1 MMTVHGPEPVPA
13 MSLPDRVSHVNVIGG
28 SGFIGTRLC
37 ERFVREGGPSFRIV
51 DKVTSRGFPDRTV
64 IRDIRDAD
72 GLAESL
78 VPGAPIIHLAAEHRD
93 DVRPLS
99 LYHDVNVAGTA
110 NVCRAATAKNI
121 DTILFTS
128 SVAVYGMAPA
138 HTGEDGKIAPFNE
151 YGRTKWGAEG
161 ELRRWHAEAPDRR
174 TLVIVRPTVVFGE
187 NNRGNV
193 YNLLRQIATGR
204 FAMIGDGRNHKSMA
218 YVGNVVAFFDH
229 CLSLPI
235 GFHLCN
241 YVDQPDLSMN
251 DLVCRVRGLMGK
263 ASRVGVRI
271 PFVAGM
277 AIGAAFDVA
286 ARLSG
291 RTFPISRVRVRKFC
305 AETSFTSAAA
315 ATGFVPPVSLEDAI
329 ERTVRHEFLES
340 HGGEQLFAG
349 E

>member
-1 MMTVHGPEPVPA
+1 MTPA
-13 MSLPDRVSHVNVIGG
+13 PIPASAARPSGIDHVNVIGG

-37 ERFVREGGPSFRIV
+37 ELFAREGGPRFTII
-51 DKVTSRGFPDRTV
+51 DKVASRRFPQVSV
-64 IRDIRDAD
+64 IRDIRDA
-72 GLAESL
+72 GALAEAL
-78 VPGAPIIHLAAEHRD
+78 VPGSPIIHLAAEHRD

-110 NVCRAATAKNI
+110 NVCRAAAARSI

-138 HTGEDGKIAPFNE
+138 HTGEDGAINPFNE

-161 ELRRWHAEAPDRR
+161 ELRRWHAEASDRR

-204 FAMIGDGRNHKSMA
+204 FAMIGNGRNHKSMA

-229 CLSLPI
+229 CLSLPS
-235 GFHLCN
+235 GLHLCN

-251 DLVCRVRGLMGK
+251 DLVGRVRGLMGK
-263 ASRVGVRI
+263 APSVGLRI
-271 PFVAGM
+271 PFPVGM
-277 AIGAAFDVA
+277 AIGTAFDVA

-305 AETSFTSAAA
+305 AETSFTSAAG
-315 ATGFVPPVSLEDAI
+315 ATGFIPPVSLPTAI

-340 HGGEQLFAG
+340 HAGEELFAG

>member
-1 MMTVHGPEPVPA
+1 MPPLPPVPPA
-13 MSLPDRVSHVNVIGG
+13 PAGHVNVIGG

-37 ERFVREGGPSFRIV
+37 ERFARDGGPSFGIV
-51 DKVTSRGFPDRTV
+51 DKVASRRFPDRTV
-64 IRDIRDAD
+64 IRDIRDSGA
-72 GLAESL
+72 LAEAL

-110 NVCRAATAKNI
+110 NVCRAATARSI

-138 HTGEDGKIAPFNE
+138 RTGEDGAIAPFNE
-151 YGRTKWGAEG
+151 YGRTKWLAEE

-218 YVGNVVAFFDH
+218 YVGNVVAFFGH
-229 CLSLPI
+229 CLSLPV
-235 GFHLCN
+235 GLHLCN
-241 YVDQPDLSMN
+241 YVDHPDLSMN
-251 DLVCRVRGLMGK
+251 ELVCRVRGLMGK
-263 ASRVGVRI
+263 PARVGLRI
-271 PFVAGM
+271 PFPLGL
-277 AIGAAFDVA
+277 AIGAAFDVVS
-286 ARLSG
+286 RLSG
-291 RTFPISRVRVRKFC
+291 RRFPISRVRVRKFC
-305 AETSFTSAAA
+305 AETSFTSAATA
-315 ATGFVPPVSLEDAI
+315 LGFVAPVGLGEAI

-340 HGGEQLFAG
+340 HAG
-349 E
+349 EELFVGE